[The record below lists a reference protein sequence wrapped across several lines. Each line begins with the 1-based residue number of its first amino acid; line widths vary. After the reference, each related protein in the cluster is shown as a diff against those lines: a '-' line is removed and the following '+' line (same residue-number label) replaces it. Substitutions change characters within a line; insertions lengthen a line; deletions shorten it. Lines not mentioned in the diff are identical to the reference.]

1 MAESATVDTGSCASM
16 PSSASHFQPSMARGM
31 TSRQITNL
39 LQSKFDKAGAR
50 CVAAAASPRVVLSPP
65 PPLPILWWSGYIL
78 ILSKATQPS
87 VGVPLPLAGVAALHP
102 WPTYVTLPTQPR
114 QPGDLS

>member
-1 MAESATVDTGSCASM
+1 MAESAAVDTGSCASM

-65 PPLPILWWSGYIL
+65 SPNPLVVRVYTHPIKG
-78 ILSKATQPS
+78 
-87 VGVPLPLAGVAALHP
+87 HP
-102 WPTYVTLPTQPR
+102 A
-114 QPGDLS
+114 